1 MKKTIV
7 TSDGYTFFIDGAGR
21 VVDNQN
27 PAHVDLS
34 WNNLEHFIYDTGH
47 FDLTVDFGSVANDM
61 VCTARFEVNNNVTYE
76 NGNLDGFINEDG
88 EWVADYDV
96 VVWAWI
102 ANEESSVCDEAN
114 AVHGIKNPDE
124 LSGWI
129 ESIINEMAEDYQAGD
144 WVAKYVGEEI

>member
-7 TSDGYTFFIDGAGR
+7 TSDGYTFFVTDDGR

-27 PAHVDLS
+27 PACVDLS
-34 WNNLEHFIYDTGH
+34 WDSFEHFIYDTGH
-47 FDLTVDFGSVANDM
+47 FDLTVDFGTVTHDM

-76 NGNLDGFINEDG
+76 DDDSG
-88 EWVADYDV
+88 ADYDV

-114 AVHGIKNPDE
+114 AVHGIKTPDE
-124 LSGWI
+124 LSDWI
-129 ESIINEMAEDYQAGD
+129 ESIITEMADDYQAGS
-144 WVAKYVGEEI
+144 WVAKYVGEGI